1 MGWPQF
7 LAWAATQGFKN
18 IKVLRQAYNSF
29 KKLPPKEVILKTAK
43 NLYNDLI
50 KKTPTQ
56 KIADKV
62 RQKIK
67 PIIPKQFNK
76 FEPKIVK
83 PKQFDKNFIRMRK
96 DQYDDIFGSIANKPK
111 TLGDA
116 LKAGEYTKAP
126 TPKSLKPPSIKKS
139 NVIPFPKK
147 PPGKA
152 DGGSIDKALPGRSRD
167 I

>member
-29 KKLPPKEVILKTAK
+29 KKFPGKDVVLKTAK

-50 KKTPTQ
+50 KKTSTQ

-76 FEPKIVK
+76 FEPKIV
-83 PKQFDKNFIRMRK
+83 PK
-96 DQYDDIFGSIANKPK
+96 KPK

-116 LKAGEYTKAP
+116 LKAGEYIKVP
-126 TPKSLKPPSIKKS
+126 TPKGLKPPSLKKS

-147 PPGKA
+147 PPTLKA
-152 DGGSIDKALPGRSRD
+152 GGGRIDKALPGRSRD

>member
-1 MGWPQF
+1 MNPIVAGI
-7 LAWAATQGFKN
+7 G
-18 IKVLRQAYNSF
+18 
-29 KKLPPKEVILKTAK
+29 KKALDLFYKKFGRRIIKTAAESK
-43 NLYNDLI
+43 WMANTIRLL
-50 KKTPTQ
+50 KQKAHKPKTSDVV
-56 KIADKV
+56 KKV
-62 RQKIK
+62 REKMLKDK
-67 PIIPKQFNK
+67 P
-76 FEPKIVK
+76 FEGFTPKIVK

-116 LKAGEYTKAP
+116 LKTGQYKTVP
-126 TPKSLKPPSIKKS
+126 TPKGLKPPSLRKS

-152 DGGSIDKALPGRSRD
+152 DGGRIDKALSGRSRD